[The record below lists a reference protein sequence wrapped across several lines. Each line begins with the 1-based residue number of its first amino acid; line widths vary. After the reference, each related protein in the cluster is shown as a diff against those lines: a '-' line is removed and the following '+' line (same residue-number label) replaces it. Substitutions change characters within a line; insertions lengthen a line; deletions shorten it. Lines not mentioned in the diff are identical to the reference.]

1 MKNQLVSSGFS
12 GKLKNMKIWQMLN
25 PVRGMTQMKWEKD
38 KSELVRIQSNP
49 IKTVITWLS
58 GIWSRKY
65 ILLLWLSTKQSY
77 NKFTQANRAGSD
89 GKCDILIFYSRLVSF

>member
-38 KSELVRIQSNP
+38 KSELVRIQVNP
-49 IKTVITWLS
+49 FKTVI
-58 GIWSRKY
+58 
-65 ILLLWLSTKQSY
+65 
-77 NKFTQANRAGSD
+77 AN
-89 GKCDILIFYSRLVSF
+89 